1 MERLSKDDIFI
12 IGINLDLKTLLNLC
26 KTSKHINSLLCR
38 DNIWLY
44 NIKKYFP
51 TLNINIM
58 NLYRND
64 RSWKQ
69 YYIKDLYKIIHRSK
83 WIHALDILLTVAS
96 VDGRLD
102 LIIAA
107 LDLGANVDT
116 NNNICVRFASNNG
129 HLEVVKLLI
138 ECGADIYT
146 GIDISFVTASTN
158 GHLEV
163 VKLLIDYGA
172 DIHVD
177 DNRAV
182 RYALYTG
189 KLDVVDYLV
198 SLGAPDPIKG

>member
-138 ECGADIYT
+138 
-146 GIDISFVTASTN
+146 
-158 GHLEV
+158 
-163 VKLLIDYGA
+163 DYGA